1 MIRFMENHAKQAPLS
16 ATAQIMLGHPFRGAI
31 PSVPGGS
38 TKVLQLRDITPSGRL
53 ACDNLVTTELQGR
66 KSPDWLRNQCGER
79 VVAAGDKDDV
89 LVAEPPPRTVCSP
102 HLYIIRVN
110 QPDAILPAFLAWQL
124 NQTPAQRYLR
134 QSAEGSNQL
143 SIRRSV
149 LGMTPIRIPPL
160 ARQHA
165 IIALD
170 RAAQAERRALHALI
184 KNRDTA
190 LAILAERLLA

>member
-1 MIRFMENHAKQAPLS
+1 MTDHAEQMSL
-16 ATAQIMLGHPFRGAI
+16 ATVAQIMLGHPFRGAI
-31 PSVPGGS
+31 PSIPGGS
-38 TKVLQLRDITPSGRL
+38 ARVLQLRDIPPS
-53 ACDNLVTTELQGR
+53 AAPAYDNLLTTELQGR
-66 KSPDWLRNQCGER
+66 KSPDWLRDQDI
-79 VVAAGDKDDV
+79 VFVARGANTLAA
-89 LVAEPPPRTVCSP
+89 LVADPPPRTVCSP

-110 QPDAILPAFLAWQL
+110 QPDSLLPAFLAWQL

-149 LGMTPIRIPPL
+149 LDMTPIRVPPL

-165 IIALD
+165 IVALD
-170 RAAQAERRALHALI
+170 RAAQAERLALHALI
-184 KNRDTA
+184 KNRDTE

>member
-1 MIRFMENHAKQAPLS
+1 MIDTMNDHADRISLA
-16 ATAQIMLGHPFRGAI
+16 AVAQIMLGHPFRGAI
-31 PSVPGGS
+31 PSTPGGS
-38 TKVLQLRDITPSGRL
+38 ARVLQLRDIPPS
-53 ACDNLVTTELQGR
+53 AAPAYDNLLTTELQGR
-66 KSPDWLRNQCGER
+66 KSPDWLRDQDI
-79 VVAAGDKDDV
+79 VFVARGDNTFATLLAD
-89 LVAEPPPRTVCSP
+89 PPPRTVCSP
-102 HLYIIRVN
+102 HLYIIRVS
-110 QPDAILPAFLAWQL
+110 QPHTLLPAFLAWQL

-149 LGMTPIRIPPL
+149 LDMTPIRVPPL

-170 RAAQAERRALHALI
+170 RAAQAERQALHALI
-184 KNRDTA
+184 KNRDIE

>member
-38 TKVLQLRDITPSGRL
+38 TNVLQLRDITPSGRL

-66 KSPDWLRNQCGER
+66 KSPDWLRNQDI
-79 VVAAGDKDDV
+79 VFVARGDNTFAA
-89 LVAEPPPRTVCSP
+89 LVADPPPRTVCSP

-184 KNRDTA
+184 KNRDTE